1 MCTVWRGETFS
12 PDQGGIMNRKR
23 IQEVAVA
30 CVLVLMTGP
39 GVGTAQTGKAS
50 STDKKFVKEAKQGGM
65 AEIQL
70 GQVASQKAQSED
82 VKQFGQHMVDDHTKL
97 NEQMKPIASQ
107 LGITPPT
114 SLDNKHQAIATKLNG
129 LSGEAF
135 DKAYIKAM
143 IKD

>member
-1 MCTVWRGETFS
+1 
-12 PDQGGIMNRKR
+12 MNRKR

-39 GVGTAQTGKAS
+39 AVATAQTEKDS
-50 STDKKFVKEAKQGGM
+50 STDKKFVKEAMQGGM

-135 DKAYIKAM
+135 DKAKRGLVGQGAVGLSLCGLGSI
-143 IKD
+143 